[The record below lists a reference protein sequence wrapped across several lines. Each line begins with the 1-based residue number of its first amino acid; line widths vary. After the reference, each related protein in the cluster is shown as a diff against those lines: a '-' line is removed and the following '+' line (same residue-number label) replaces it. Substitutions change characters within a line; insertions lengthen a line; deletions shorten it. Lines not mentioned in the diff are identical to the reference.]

1 MNDVLAERA
10 PAKINLT
17 LHVLGRRV
25 DGFHELDSLVAFS
38 GFGDHLRLLPGKT
51 LSLAVDGP
59 TAQAAG
65 ADADNL
71 VLRAAHALLARR
83 EGLTT
88 GTLLLTKRLPVAAGI
103 GGGSSDAGAAL
114 RLIARANGIA
124 MDDPVLLD
132 AARATGSDV
141 PVCFR
146 PRARRMA
153 GAGEHIGEALD
164 LPPFHAVLVN
174 PRVGVET
181 ARVFAALA
189 LPRGESIPGAQH
201 PPVASGMSRPEW
213 LALLGAARN
222 DLETPALGIAS
233 VIGEALALFRGA
245 RGCRLARMSGS
256 GATVFGLFDNRADAS
271 RAAGMVSS
279 CRPAWWVKPALLR

>member
-1 MNDVLAERA
+1 MTDVLAERA

-17 LHVLGRRV
+17 LHVLGRRA

-38 GFGDHLRLLPGKT
+38 GFGDTLRLLPGKA

-59 TAQAAG
+59 TAQAVG
-65 ADADNL
+65 ADGDNL

-88 GTLLLTKRLPVAAGI
+88 GAFLLTKRLPVAAGI
-103 GGGSSDAGAAL
+103 GGGSSDAAAAL

-124 MDDPVLLD
+124 IDDPVLLD

-146 PRARRMA
+146 PCARRMA
-153 GAGEHIGEALD
+153 GAGERIGEALD

-189 LPRGESIPGAQH
+189 LPRGEGVAGAEH
-201 PPVASGMSRPEW
+201 PPLASRMSRAQW

-222 DLETPALGIAS
+222 DLEAPALGIAP
-233 VIGEALALFRGA
+233 VIGEALALLRGA
-245 RGCRLARMSGS
+245 HGCRLARMSGS
-256 GATVFGLFDNRADAS
+256 GATVFGLFDNRMDAS
-271 RAAGMVSS
+271 RAARMMLRG
-279 CRPAWWVKPALLR
+279 RPTWWVRPALLR